1 MKEIVVH
8 YESLIEELKRN
19 KMTELSISNN
29 KIESLKQSL
38 NEKQQEILDLLNRF
52 SPLMEY
58 KIHQED
64 IDEERRRK
72 IQEHQKGDIDLLE
85 VMLQKYDIVALRRK

>member
-1 MKEIVVH
+1 MH

-19 KMTELSISNN
+19 KVTELSIANN

-58 KIHQED
+58 KMSHED
-64 IDEERRRK
+64 ID
-72 IQEHQKGDIDLLE
+72 
-85 VMLQKYDIVALRRK
+85 

>member
-1 MKEIVVH
+1 MKEIIVH

-38 NEKQQEILDLLNRF
+38 NEKQQ
-52 SPLMEY
+52 
-58 KIHQED
+58 
-64 IDEERRRK
+64 
-72 IQEHQKGDIDLLE
+72 
-85 VMLQKYDIVALRRK
+85 